1 MKNSS
6 IIISIFIAFTLF
18 VSPLGY
24 GNYVLA
30 QGGNTASQGISQG
43 QSSNQNSNV
52 VSGGNTEDSGNNEN
66 TQTQANTGSNTA
78 AQEGGSD

>member
-1 MKNSS
+1 MKNLS

-18 VSPLGY
+18 LSPLGY
-24 GNYVLA
+24 GNNVLA
-30 QGGNTASQGISQG
+30 QGGNTASQGITQG
-43 QSSNQNSNV
+43 QSSSQNSNV
-52 VSGGNTEDSGNNEN
+52 ISGGNTEDSGNNEN